1 MNELTLGRR
10 LLLGAAAAALTRPAL
25 AQPGGRPV
33 LLVVPF
39 SPGGPTDLIARRLA
53 VSLGESL
60 GQTVVVENR
69 AGAGGNIGAEFV
81 ARSAPDGHTILFG
94 TSGPLAINKMLYP
107 GQPYDPLRDF
117 APIAPLGRIP
127 NVLAVNAEVPAR
139 NVQELIALSKKQ
151 RLSFGSSGNG
161 ASSHL
166 AGALFNTMAG
176 TQIEHIPYRG
186 TGPALNDLL
195 AGHIAMVFTD
205 VLTALPHVQ
214 GGRLRALGI
223 TTAERSAVLPDLPT
237 VAEQGLPGYDA
248 SVFFG
253 LVVAAATPD
262 AARERLRTAFTTSLA
277 QPEMRKFL
285 ESQGMQLAPDLAPAA
300 LTSLMAT
307 ETERWARVIR
317 EANVRAD

>member
-1 MNELTLGRR
+1 MTTRR
-10 LLLGAAAAALTRPAL
+10 TLLGAAALTALARPAL
-25 AQPGGRPV
+25 AQPGGRPII
-33 LLVVPF
+33 LVVPF

-53 VSLGESL
+53 LSLGETL

-69 AGAGGNIGAEFV
+69 AGAGGNIGSEFV

-94 TSGPLAINKMLYP
+94 TSGPLAINKMLYA
-107 GQPYDPLRDF
+107 GQSYDPAKDF

-127 NVLAVNAEVPAR
+127 NVLAVNASVPAR
-139 NVQELIALSKKQ
+139 NVQELIALAKKE

-176 TQIEHIPYRG
+176 TSIEHIPYRG

-195 AGHIAMVFTD
+195 VGHIAMVFTD

-214 GGRLRALGI
+214 DGRVRALGI
-223 TTAERSAVLPDLPT
+223 TTLERSAVLPDLPT

-253 LVVAAATPD
+253 LVVAAATPEPLREKLR
-262 AARERLRTAFTTSLA
+262 AALAASLA
-277 QPEMRKFL
+277 QPEMRKVL
-285 ESQGMQLAPDLAPAA
+285 ESQGMQIAPELTPAA
-300 LTSLMAT
+300 LTSLMAI
-307 ETERWARVIR
+307 ETDRWARVIR
-317 EANVRAD
+317 DANVRAD